1 MGNQSSIPYFSF
13 EDMQSIIQKD
23 NTHHYTKKSHII
35 INTMSESLQQCLI
48 PNTEPIQSE
57 VEQINHFVQHN
68 TNITIII
75 YGMHCC
81 DSSVYTKYNQLIKL
95 GFSSIYIYRG
105 GLFEWLC
112 LQDIYGDEAFPTTSK
127 ELDILKF
134 KPVFHRS

>member
-23 NTHHYTKKSHII
+23 NTHHYTKKTHII

-105 GLFEWLC
+105 GLF
-112 LQDIYGDEAFPTTSK
+112 
-127 ELDILKF
+127 
-134 KPVFHRS
+134 VFLHIF